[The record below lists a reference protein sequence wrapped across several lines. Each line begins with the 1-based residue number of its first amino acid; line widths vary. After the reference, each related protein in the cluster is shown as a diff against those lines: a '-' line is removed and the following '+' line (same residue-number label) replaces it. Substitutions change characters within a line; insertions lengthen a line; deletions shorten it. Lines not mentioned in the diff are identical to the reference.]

1 MAGELWPWLLSVAS
15 GVGASCL
22 TWRLTTKSVREAEVR
37 VLRREAA
44 VELSVPL
51 RQLQTLIRRHG
62 RTNPPPSPGEVAS
75 AFLAWTTAFDQFGH
89 RLPDRWQHVGRS
101 VRAASGTVFGPVTFA
116 DIRPETVGEALEAPN
131 FVWQDFGDDYI
142 DYLLRVFLP
151 WGDSLIDGGRQGG
164 LSGTSTCG
172 FGRRADGMRPA
183 AATSSA
189 TRGTYGFWGCDPPSF
204 SPLAPRPSPR
214 ALRGG
219 LTHLL
224 TPERE

>member
-1 MAGELWPWLLSVAS
+1 MDFAGMAGELWPWLLSVAS

-51 RQLQTLIRRHG
+51 RQMQTLIRRHG
-62 RTNPPPSPGEVAS
+62 RTDPPPSPGEVAS
-75 AFLAWTTAFDQFGH
+75 AFVAWTTAFDQFGH

-116 DIRPETVGEALEAPN
+116 DIRPESAGEALEVPN

-142 DYLLRVFLP
+142 DYLLRAFLP
-151 WGDSLIDGGRQGG
+151 WGDSLTDGRRIVWDFDGWLRETGRRDAPGGRN
-164 LSGTSTCG
+164 L
-172 FGRRADGMRPA
+172 FGDPWYLRVLGMRS
-183 AATSSA
+183 T
-189 TRGTYGFWGCDPPSF
+189 
-204 SPLAPRPSPR
+204 
-214 ALRGG
+214 
-219 LTHLL
+219 
-224 TPERE
+224 